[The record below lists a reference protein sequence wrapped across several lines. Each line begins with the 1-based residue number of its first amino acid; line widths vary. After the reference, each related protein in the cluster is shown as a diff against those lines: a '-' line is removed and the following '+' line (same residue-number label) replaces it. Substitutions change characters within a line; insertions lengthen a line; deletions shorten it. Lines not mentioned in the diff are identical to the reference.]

1 MKGAARCTKN
11 RYPRESAI
19 TVSSLVLKCLA
30 PTDDKS
36 SRVQHPSHAPPLPK
50 LRSNDLR
57 EASSVSA
64 LAISP
69 RRVGSGQALVK
80 IKTPIDQYLS
90 TRVPS
95 RTTWRWRRPSHDVKL
110 EVLFRCMLDVRGKG
124 ENSVLGL
131 VSFSPVWVFLTVD
144 AVEAL
149 DSSCKLVVSAFV
161 TSQCAPRG
169 IHACLF
175 GVDRVREAMDRSSYR
190 GR

>member
-1 MKGAARCTKN
+1 MHHPFPSSGPTTFAKQAR
-11 RYPRESAI
+11 
-19 TVSSLVLKCLA
+19 
-30 PTDDKS
+30 
-36 SRVQHPSHAPPLPK
+36 SR
-50 LRSNDLR
+50 R
-57 EASSVSA
+57 

-80 IKTPIDQYLS
+80 IKTPIDQYLP